1 MNVLLWGL
9 ITICLLSA
17 WVMDCRTRL
26 VYNFLWWISG
36 TAALGLLVLNR
47 PLPSLTQWMELLVFI
62 SLQLFLF
69 SRLYGR
75 ADCYAFCVCA
85 MAEKAVGLTFLDY
98 LIHMMLAFLLLA
110 LVQGMRHNIDRGG
123 NLKEPVPFLPYIT
136 LAFWTL
142 LWYHNIC

>member
-26 VYNFLWWISG
+26 VYNFIWWISG
-36 TAALGLLVLNR
+36 AAALGLLILHR
-47 PLPSLTQWMELLVFI
+47 PLPPPAQWTELLVFI
-62 SLQLFLF
+62 GLQLLLF

-85 MAEKAVGLTFLDY
+85 MAETAVGLAFPDY
-98 LIHMMLAFLLLA
+98 LIHMTLAFLLLS
-110 LVQGMRHNIDRGG
+110 LVQGMRHNIGRGG

-136 LAFWTL
+136 LAFWAL